1 MRRDPSRESSIFRHP
16 RLCLVL
22 LADVG
27 EIPGYHRGAVLT
39 LTLDSGRSVYSVS
52 LRRSARLQWI
62 FSSELPRSRAHIPH
76 RMSRFRAFG
85 DSSMGK
91 EHHADQSRVE
101 GNGHLAYKINDL
113 RHCDVP
119 CSACV
124 LFRFGSLF
132 HSAYFLTTTLCLAVV
147 CIAIRLSWRSRP
159 FSTHV
164 PFWRMP
170 SSSPVRAAGV
180 IFCCRTKRFIVR
192 SMNLELRPSE
202 EAP

>member
-1 MRRDPSRESSIFRHP
+1 LPSLRRQPHTPDNLLVPKVLEFGISTLRRDPSRESSIFRHP

-147 CIAIRLSWRSRP
+147 CIAIRLSWA
-159 FSTHV
+159 
-164 PFWRMP
+164 
-170 SSSPVRAAGV
+170 PVRSQHM
-180 IFCCRTKRFIVR
+180 FR
-192 SMNLELRPSE
+192 SGACHLRHRYGPLV
-202 EAP
+202 